1 MLVRVGENFNK
12 LFENCTYE
20 KPFYEISASILLMNH
35 FSLFLFF
42 TIHALWKNLT
52 SKIDENYSQNYPS
65 MDLNSIAQNSTV
77 FVIKFTRKKHWDENE
92 KLDGEEE
99 GESVEKYSQYAREN
113 QASKTFSSIFFPS
126 YFWYSQSTRVSHHL
140 TWWWYHFLKCM
151 CT

>member
-1 MLVRVGENFNK
+1 MHIWKTFLRNFSFNFTNEPFHFIHIFHNSSTMKESHSKNWWK
-12 LFENCTYE
+12 LFSE
-20 KPFYEISASILLMNH
+20 L
-35 FSLFLFF
+35 SLNGF
-42 TIHALWKNLT
+42 
-52 SKIDENYSQNYPS
+52 E
-65 MDLNSIAQNSTV
+65 MNSIAQNSTV

-113 QASKTFSSIFFPS
+113 QARKTFSSIFFPS